1 MGSKK
6 SGIIEKIKEGDQ
18 VGREAIEAGEQLEGD
33 GSEIKSLLDGIDTS
47 MDEDDLVAVQSAE
60 SGYIPDFKS
69 AFKEDVETKES
80 EMEGIEGEA
89 SDSASEELE
98 KVNDAADKFREMFS
112 VTDVGRSNAEGAADK
127 MRSSATEYED
137 FVSEAT
143 SIVEDTKSDVASLK
157 NSIESIFG

>member
-6 SGIIEKIKEGDQ
+6 SGILEKIKEGDQ
-18 VGREAIEAGEQLEGD
+18 IGREAIESGEHLEGD

-47 MDEDDLVAVQSAE
+47 MDEDDLTAVQSAE
-60 SGYIPDFKS
+60 SGYSADFQS
-69 AFKEDVETKES
+69 AFKEDVETKET

-98 KVNDAADKFREMFS
+98 KVNDAFDKFEKMSS
-112 VTDVGRSNAEGAADK
+112 VTDVGSSHAESAADK

-137 FVSEAT
+137 FVSEAA
-143 SIVEDTKSDVASLK
+143 SIVEETKGEVASLK